1 MPTRKISFMVP
12 PGLWQSFK
20 EQTDG
25 LCINRAPFLSQ
36 MIETELSCLRED
48 MDGRVLST
56 PAKRYIAGML
66 KRQGAKSVNV
76 EIKDRTA
83 IALNQVVKDH
93 NLVRDAFL
101 CRLIIFLRGRD
112 VLLEWLEIPKSINGL
127 WAGATLDSMSV
138 SPMQAIEQVYAD
150 PLYYIRHSVKE
161 AHGCGLYNVDLP
173 SEIDWAACYIDEGD
187 LPSKESNYRFP
198 ALGSAFEA
206 SEKKALSKRHGRR
219 RS

>member
-1 MPTRKISFMVP
+1 MPTRKISFMAP

-36 MIETELSCLRED
+36 MIETELSYLKED
-48 MDGRVLST
+48 LAGRVLST
-56 PAKRYIAGML
+56 PTKRYIAGML
-66 KRQGAKSVNV
+66 KRQGAKSVNI
-76 EIKDRTA
+76 EITERA
-83 IALNQVVKDH
+83 ASNLNQIVKDH

-101 CRLIIFLRGRD
+101 CRLIIFLRGRNA
-112 VLLEWLEIPKSINGL
+112 LLKWLEIPKSVNGL
-127 WAGATLDSMSV
+127 WTGATLDSMSV

-150 PLYYIRHSVKE
+150 PLYYIRHAVKE
-161 AHGCGLYNVDLP
+161 THGCGLYEVALP
-173 SEIDWAACYIDEGD
+173 REIDWAACYLDEQD
-187 LPSKESNYRFP
+187 LPSKEPNHPFP
-198 ALGSAFEA
+198 ALASAFES